1 MEAATSATVTGAGNW
16 RWEPSGSVMWIMVAG
31 YCKNEKARGQ
41 PRFFSWGM
49 QLWTRDYPAASG
61 PWFLPEEFAVS

>member
-1 MEAATSATVTGAGNW
+1 MEAATSATVTERKLALGAVGK
-16 RWEPSGSVMWIMVAG
+16 RDVDHGCEVPRKKSAGSAALFQLG
-31 YCKNEKARGQ
+31 
-41 PRFFSWGM
+41 GM

>member
-1 MEAATSATVTGAGNW
+1 
-16 RWEPSGSVMWIMVAG
+16 
-31 YCKNEKARGQ
+31 
-41 PRFFSWGM
+41 M